1 MNEQNTLSSGA
12 VIEKNYKE
20 KGFSDESVNQSAS
33 NNPRSKTY
41 TPSVSLKDKYAVPT
55 AQNKSGNNLSSYQ
68 FAAPYKSPA
77 QPPVQNKSGNN
88 LSSNQFAAPYQPPTV
103 QNKSGNNLS
112 SNQSSATAQPPV
124 QNKSGNNLFSN
135 QYSAPYQPPAQNKS
149 GDNSSSNQS
158 SAPYQPPAQ
167 PPVQNKSGSN
177 FSSNQYSAP
186 YQPPSQPTNPTPKSS
201 IYSNSPFI
209 AKSQSIPLD
218 AYNSSGKI
226 YSGSSGLHNSF
237 SATSLKSQ
245 NNLSTSRNQITP
257 PSGSMQT
264 IQRRAS
270 DFNGFRSRGHAVAC
284 WGLGKLVVVGVL
296 RQKRVMVIDGAQK
309 ESDKSYPG
317 SVQVLDVSSII
328 KSDILSLFPGPLAG
342 SKSKVKKKDVVKL
355 IDDRLVIEKGLFDSS
370 VVQSISKDEKAQ
382 LESIE
387 LESSVL
393 KLKLLKL
400 MVESDGILLNGYN
413 SL

>member
-68 FAAPYKSPA
+68 FAAPYKSP
-77 QPPVQNKSGNN
+77 
-88 LSSNQFAAPYQPPTV
+88 
-103 QNKSGNNLS
+103 
-112 SNQSSATAQPPV
+112 AQPPV